1 MSELQKSLSLPQ
13 IIALYI
19 GAVLGSGVLFL
30 PGVAANMS
38 GPLSIAAW
46 IVISAAAVPLALTMG
61 LLSAYHPSSGG
72 VSHFV
77 SLAFGKKFGTVIGW
91 MFLLSVP
98 TGVPIIALTGSSYV
112 GQLFDWSHRQVVLG
126 AAVILAIVLLINF
139 FGVKTMGIIQTLVI
153 TLILFVLLFSI
164 FSSIPHVNTE
174 NFTPF
179 SPNGMWSVVPTIG
192 ILFWCFIGWE
202 SVTHMSGEFNDPG
215 KDALKGVL
223 WSAGIVTIIYVFLGI
238 MVVGTGSYQD
248 GMAET
253 ALSSMVQLS
262 FGRIGAIAVSIT
274 ALFISIASSN
284 AYVSAGAR
292 IAYTL
297 SRQKAAP
304 KWFGTLHATYLTP
317 VGGLKFIAYV
327 FVILLT
333 GVYFEVLSLETLL
346 PFPNA
351 TYFATYI
358 GGAAAGVK
366 LLKHHTVGKISSIA
380 SLMLTVGFFP
390 FLGWVALYPVTVLM
404 IVFFWKS
411 KKDETETHLNKQLDM
426 NI

>member
-1 MSELQKSLSLPQ
+1 MSQLQKSLRLPQ

-38 GPLSIAAW
+38 GPLSIVSWAIISLAA
-46 IVISAAAVPLALTMG
+46 IPLALTMG
-61 LLSAYHPSSGG
+61 LLSAFHPSSGG

-77 SLAFGKKFGTVIGW
+77 SEAFGKSFGTVIGW

-98 TGVPIIALTGSSYV
+98 TGVPIIALTGSSYL
-112 GQLFDWSHRQVVLG
+112 GQIFNWSHGQMVTG
-126 AAVILAIVLLINF
+126 AAVILGIVLMINF
-139 FGVKTMGIIQTLVI
+139 FGVKTMGFIQTLVI
-153 TLILFVLLFSI
+153 SLILFVLLFAI
-164 FSSIPHVNTE
+164 FSSVPHVDTK

-179 SPNGMWSVVPTIG
+179 APNGLWSSIPTIA

-223 WSAGIVTIIYVFLGI
+223 WSAGIVSILYILLAV
-238 MVVGTGSYQD
+238 MVVGTQSYQY
-248 GMAET
+248 GLAET
-253 ALSSMVQLS
+253 ALSNMVELS
-262 FGRIGAIAVSIT
+262 LGKAGAIGVSVT
-274 ALFISIASSN
+274 ALFISVASSN
-284 AYVSAGAR
+284 AYVSAGSR

-297 SRQKAAP
+297 SNQKVAP
-304 KWFGTLHATYLTP
+304 KWFGAVHSKYKTP
-317 VGGLKFIAYV
+317 TGGLLFIGLIFALILIGV
-327 FVILLT
+327 FSK
-333 GVYFEVLSLETLL
+333 VLSFETLL

-366 LLKHHTVGKISSIA
+366 LLKDHPVGSKSSMIS
-380 SLMLTVGFFP
+380 LVLTIGFFP
-390 FLGWVALYPVTVLM
+390 FLGWIALYPISVFLV
-404 IVFFWKS
+404 VFFWNS
-411 KKDETETHLNKQLDM
+411 KRKKWKHTVSSQ
-426 NI
+426 IQ